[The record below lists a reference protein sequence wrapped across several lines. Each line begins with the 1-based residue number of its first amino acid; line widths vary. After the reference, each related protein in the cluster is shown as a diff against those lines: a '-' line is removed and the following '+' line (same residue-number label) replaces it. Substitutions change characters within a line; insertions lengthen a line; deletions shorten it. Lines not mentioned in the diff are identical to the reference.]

1 MTNVNIV
8 EPFPVQEIMQRGKTD
23 ELVAFRLDFPPSAHP
38 SSVSAKKSDSEMT
51 DSQVTKFHLAN

>member
-23 ELVAFRLDFPPSAHP
+23 ELVAFRLDFPLQHTHHQFQQNC
-38 SSVSAKKSDSEMT
+38 DREMT